1 MHPRIEG
8 RDSFKFPPDGV
19 MQIRGVVKE
28 KELRYPTMLDKNGE
42 ECLIV
47 VKDGKTTGLTFGRG
61 TGIESFVRIY
71 SDYGIFST
79 SMEVAIYPHSHR
91 GGPFSDT
98 GDSGPIVVDSYGRIV
113 GLLTGGGGLTD
124 STDVSYLSPYYWV
137 EERIKEVFPDS
148 SLYPI
153 VA

>member
-8 RDSFKFPPDGV
+8 RDSFKFPPDGF

-28 KELRYPTMLDKNGE
+28 KELRYPTMLDENGE

-79 SMEVAIYPHSHR
+79 SMEVEISQRRSFLRHWGFRFHR
-91 GGPFSDT
+91 
-98 GDSGPIVVDSYGRIV
+98 R
-113 GLLTGGGGLTD
+113 
-124 STDVSYLSPYYWV
+124 
-137 EERIKEVFPDS
+137 
-148 SLYPI
+148 
-153 VA
+153 

>member
-8 RDSFKFPPDGV
+8 RDFFKFPPDGV

-91 GGPFSDT
+91 GGPFSGT
-98 GDSGPIVVDSYGRIV
+98 GGSGPIVFDNYGCIV
-113 GLLTGGGGLTD
+113 GLLTRGWGPT
-124 STDVSYLSPYYWV
+124 VSYDVFLLSPY
-137 EERIKEVFPDS
+137 FC
-148 SLYPI
+148 
-153 VA
+153 VAVGFKGDL